1 MRKNKANEVLSFLS
15 ENASESFSA
24 KELSEKLNISERMI
38 RNYIRQLNESSKK
51 AMILSDGGKYRIDS
65 SFDHNNYET
74 EHPDLSNQ
82 ERVMV
87 ILSRLLTAEEAI
99 DLFDLAEELY
109 VSESTIEADLKKV
122 RRRLEPFHLSLSY
135 DHGRLMIQGSEK
147 DRRSFTSYMITNTR
161 YKGFMFNDTKHF
173 LNDEYQISF
182 IKENLVRIFNECY
195 FFFNDY
201 SLNNIILHIIIT
213 IDHLKNNCYLE
224 ETPFNLNI
232 SEIENKAAAMIVGF
246 LEENYDVKVSK
257 AEANNIAS
265 FLSCNLATLDYRM
278 IHPDNIETYISHE
291 TVELVRYILNKIT
304 DFYQIDSFD
313 DVFFARFSLHVD
325 NLL

>member
-1 MRKNKANEVLSFLS
+1 
-15 ENASESFSA
+15 
-24 KELSEKLNISERMI
+24 
-38 RNYIRQLNESSKK
+38 
-51 AMILSDGGKYRIDS
+51 
-65 SFDHNNYET
+65 
-74 EHPDLSNQ
+74 
-82 ERVMV
+82 
-87 ILSRLLTAEEAI
+87 
-99 DLFDLAEELY
+99 
-109 VSESTIEADLKKV
+109 
-122 RRRLEPFHLSLSY
+122 
-135 DHGRLMIQGSEK
+135 
-147 DRRSFTSYMITNTR
+147 
-161 YKGFMFNDTKHF
+161 MFNDAKHF

-213 IDHLKNNCYLE
+213 IDRLKNNCYLE

-304 DFYQIDSFD
+304 DFYQIDSID

-325 NLL
+325 NLLKRQSAHFSVHNPMQMDIKYSYPLIFDIAVYAASLIKE